1 VFVVV
6 LSCRITCVLLIF
18 AAISAFT
25 FLTMGFISS
34 RARDNLKPNKAFELV
49 LYAFAN
55 QYDPVTN
62 PDGIVALAVA
72 ENKLMHQEVSE
83 YINKHFEM
91 TPWMLTYGDG
101 FTGSTAL
108 KKALAK
114 FINIHF
120 TPRKK
125 IDESAI
131 CLTNGVGSAVDN
143 LAFCIGEPGDG
154 VLIGRPLYVG
164 FVPDLAARA
173 KCVMPC

>member
-1 VFVVV
+1 M
-6 LSCRITCVLLIF
+6 
-18 AAISAFT
+18 A
-25 FLTMGFISS
+25 FISR

-49 LYAFAN
+49 LHAFAN

-72 ENKLMHQEVSE
+72 ENKLMHEEVCE
-83 YINKHFEM
+83 HINNHFKV

-101 FTGSTAL
+101 FTGSKAL
-108 KKALAK
+108 KKVLTRFVNVNFA
-114 FINIHF
+114 
-120 TPRKK
+120 PRKK

-143 LAFCIGEPGDG
+143 LALCIGDPGDG

-164 FVPDLAARA
+164 FLPDLAARS
-173 KCVMPC
+173 KCVLHRWVMTDTHTNVRRHAD